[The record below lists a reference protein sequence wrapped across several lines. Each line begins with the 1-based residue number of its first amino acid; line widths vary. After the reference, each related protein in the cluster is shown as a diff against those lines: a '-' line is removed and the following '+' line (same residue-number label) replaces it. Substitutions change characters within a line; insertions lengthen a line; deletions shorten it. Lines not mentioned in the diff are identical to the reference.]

1 MLNFKLFYDLI
12 SSFLN
17 DSWCGTKLLIFW
29 TDTSWDTIWNLFIFT
44 STNHHS
50 TASDYKRL
58 KWGLLWK
65 GIKIWTKVGNM
76 IFFPEFSFALNFF
89 AKSTFNWICVLFS
102 DNKCLLLK
110 NCLFLLELHCL
121 WQEELEDI
129 RTAMSFGRL
138 LIVFYDDI
146 KRKCKR

>member
-1 MLNFKLFYDLI
+1 MNNKYIKDIRGILMLNFKLFYDLI

-89 AKSTFNWICVLFS
+89 LPN
-102 DNKCLLLK
+102 LLLTGSVS
-110 NCLFLLELHCL
+110 CFLTINACF
-121 WQEELEDI
+121 WK
-129 RTAMSFGRL
+129 
-138 LIVFYDDI
+138 IVCSYLSCI
-146 KRKCKR
+146 ACGKRN